1 MICCGKAVGNHPR
14 LACGRSGRGPVLEG
28 IAGVLNDNPTLP
40 APVQCRQVK
49 TGAEQSHSL
58 FWERPRSSPDC
69 YQWGG
74 SGRPAQFVP
83 GRPWACGTNDFLR
96 DRDATTEFIRGT
108 ARLMCIDRDR
118 HTTNNAS
125 SRQS

>member
-58 FWERPRSSPDC
+58 FWD
-69 YQWGG
+69 
-74 SGRPAQFVP
+74 
-83 GRPWACGTNDFLR
+83 CGTNDFLR